1 MKKSLLE
8 RFISK
13 YNLSGGAEGVTWKA
27 DKKGLSTKF
36 ISDDKH
42 VIGSISTKEIKMDD
56 GEYSIYETPI
66 LKGLMS
72 VLDDDITIA
81 VNTANNKAMSLT
93 LKDANSKVVFVLAD
107 PSNIAAVPALK
118 TLPEFENIL
127 TLDKVFIERFIVASR
142 ALPDVSTFTVL
153 SDGKVVQ
160 VVLGYDTNNTNRI
173 TLGVTAE
180 QSEKTEPIDF
190 HAKYMREILSANKEA
205 TAGKLEVSSEGLARI
220 TFTISD
226 FDVTYYLPQVKRE
239 D

>member
-13 YNLSGGAEGVTWKA
+13 YNLSGGSDGVTWKA
-27 DKKGLSTKF
+27 NKNGLSTKF

-42 VIGSISTKEIKMDD
+42 VIGTISTKEIKLDD
-56 GEYSIYETPI
+56 GEYSIYDTPI
-66 LKGLMS
+66 LRGLMS
-72 VLDDDITIA
+72 VLDDDIAIT
-81 VNTANNKAMSLT
+81 VNSPSGKAMSLT
-93 LKDANSKVVFVLAD
+93 LKDNTTKVVFVLAD

-118 TLPEFENIL
+118 TLPDFENVL
-127 TLDKVFIERFIVASR
+127 TLDKTFIERFVKAKS
-142 ALPDVSTFTVL
+142 ALPDVETFTVI

-160 VVLGYDTNNTNRI
+160 IVLGYDSNNTNRI
-173 TLGVTAE
+173 TLAVTAE
-180 QSEKTEPIDF
+180 SAEKSDPIDF
-190 HAKYMREILSANKEA
+190 HARYMKDILVANREA

-220 TFTISD
+220 TFTIDD